1 VICLNC
7 GRPNPS
13 GTALCS
19 RCRQRRPGLERAR
32 GGVIY
37 QRTRETAR
45 VGNRGPGIL
54 AVGVL
59 LLAGLIFAGGTLAVF
74 MQPTGA
80 SNLTNDVA
88 GLPGPTGSRLQIFQQ
103 ETPTPSPTQVITP
116 GITPWLPSAPPSL
129 DAFSIPPS
137 FGVTFAPS
145 TPPPTPSPPPPAGGP
160 GTTPRPT
167 KPPTPRPT
175 STPAP
180 KAKFSANQ
188 QGNSTS
194 VSIDNNTVGPATE
207 WFWDFGDGNT
217 SNDKNPG
224 SHDYGSYGTF
234 TIRLTATGPGG
245 QDVFQKDVNVQEPPP
260 ETPTPTPPDT
270 PPPPPTET
278 PTATPAP

>member
-45 VGNRGPGIL
+45 VTNRGPGIL

-74 MQPTGA
+74 MRPGNETP
-80 SNLTNDVA
+80 STNNVA
-88 GLPGPTGSRLQIFQQ
+88 GLPDPTSRLQIFEQ
-103 ETPTPSPTQVITP
+103 ETPTPTPSPTPTP
-116 GITPWLPSAPPSL
+116 TAAITPWFPSGSPPFGSLLPSSGATFPP
-129 DAFSIPPS
+129 
-137 FGVTFAPS
+137 VT
-145 TPPPTPSPPPPAGGP
+145 PTP
-160 GTTPRPT
+160 GTVPTPRPT

-175 STPAP
+175 ATPAP
-180 KAKFSANQ
+180 RAKFSASQ
-188 QGNSTS
+188 QGTSTS
-194 VSIDNNTVGPATE
+194 VAIDNNTIGPATD

-217 SNDKNPG
+217 SNEKNPG
-224 SHDYGSYGTF
+224 SHDYGSYNTY
-234 TIRLTATGPGG
+234 TITLTVSGPGG
-245 QDVFQKDVNVQEPPP
+245 QDMFQKQVSVQEPPP
-260 ETPTPTPPDT
+260 VTPSPT
-270 PPPPPTET
+270 PPPPTDPPPTG
-278 PTATPAP
+278 PPQGSPQV